1 MKTGSGEPGGR
12 ELGGGARRALLTAL
26 LLGAGAG
33 PAAAMQ
39 DSVVRISPERRAPDS
54 TAENTLSPA
63 IVAELIRTYN
73 DSATTRIVGS
83 FLLPAGARFNG
94 PLAVFRGSLR
104 ISGEVT
110 GAVTVINGDLIVDG
124 GARLSGDM
132 LVVGGQIIARE
143 GARVEG
149 RQRTYPMQANLT
161 RTGAGLLAVREPAQ
175 TLGQLASARAS
186 ITTGHFKTDLT
197 IETGR
202 TYNRVEGLPII
213 PGLRVTREGLKEVE
227 ARLDLRGI
235 VWTAPDRTDRRAK
248 FGYSGRLE
256 FGFGEQRRLI
266 VGGHLYRS
274 VLPIEEQPLSR
285 NEAGWSAFLLQRDYR
300 DFYQVRGIS
309 GYASYFLGS
318 GVTVSTSVRH
328 DEERSVPADDPIS
341 LFRNTAWRPNPLVDD
356 GHFTTWR
363 LGLDLD
369 TRNDQ
374 TLPTSG
380 WLIRSFW
387 EQTRS
392 NDAAPV
398 SLPSEVRDPI
408 APGRYASSRLMFDI
422 RRYARINPTVRAAV
436 RVLGA
441 GWISGDP
448 LPVQR
453 RLSLGGPDILPG
465 YRFRSF
471 NCVPASLVD
480 PSEPALC
487 DRMLAT
493 QLELR
498 TRTHIGLPFA
508 TSDPYVTALQRLL
521 GIREP
526 DIVIFGD
533 LGKSWITGEGPGRV
547 PNNRIP
553 VLSEWAA
560 DVGFGFDAG
569 GIGLYLAQPL
579 TDGRPLLFSVRLQ
592 RRF

>member
-1 MKTGSGEPGGR
+1 MKPGIRVAGKPECRGR
-12 ELGGGARRALLTAL
+12 RQALLAL
-26 LLGAGAG
+26 VVLVAGAG
-33 PAAAMQ
+33 RAGAMQ

-54 TAENTLSPA
+54 TGQNMLPPA
-63 IVAELIRTYN
+63 IVQELLRAYN
-73 DSATTRIVGS
+73 DSGTTRIVGS
-83 FLLPAGARFNG
+83 FLLPAGARFDG

-104 ISGEVT
+104 ISGSVT
-110 GAVTVINGDLIVDG
+110 GAVLVINGDLIVDG
-124 GARLSGDM
+124 GANLTGDV
-132 LVVGGQIIARE
+132 LVVGGQIIVRE

-149 RQRTYPMQANLT
+149 RQRAYPIPANLT

-186 ITTGHFKTDLT
+186 ITTGHFRTVLS

-213 PGLRVTREGLKEVE
+213 PGLRVTREGLRDVE
-227 ARLDLRGI
+227 ARLDLSGI
-235 VWTAPDRTDRRAK
+235 VWTAPDQTDRRAN
-248 FGYSGRLE
+248 FGYSGRLQ
-256 FGFGEQRRLI
+256 FGFGQQRRLR
-266 VGGHLYRS
+266 VGGHAYRL

-300 DFYQVRGIS
+300 DFYQVHGIS
-309 GYASYFLGS
+309 GHASYFLGS
-318 GVTVSTSVRH
+318 GLTVSTSLRR

-341 LFRNTAWRPNPLVDD
+341 LLRNTEWRPNPLVDD
-356 GHFTTWR
+356 GHYTTWR
-363 LGLDLD
+363 VGFDLD
-369 TRNDQ
+369 TRNDPAI
-374 TLPTSG
+374 PTSG
-380 WLIRSFW
+380 WQVRTYW

-408 APGRYASSRLMFDI
+408 APGRYASSRIMFDV
-422 RRYARINPTVRAAV
+422 RRYARINPSVRAAV

-453 RLSLGGPDILPG
+453 RISLGGPDILPG
-465 YRFRSF
+465 YGFRSF

-480 PSEPALC
+480 PSQPALC
-487 DRMLAT
+487 DRMLAG
-493 QLELR
+493 QIELR
-498 TRTHIGLPFA
+498 SRTHIGLPFA

-526 DIVIFGD
+526 DIVVFGD

-547 PNNRIP
+547 PNDRIP
-553 VLSEWAA
+553 LFREWAG

-579 TDGRPLLFSVRLQ
+579 TEGRPLLFSVRLQ

>member
-1 MKTGSGEPGGR
+1 MKTVSGERSAVSGWRMPV
-12 ELGGGARRALLTAL
+12 LLALALLC
-26 LLGAGAG
+26 AGAG
-33 PAAAMQ
+33 RAEAMQ
-39 DSVVRISPERRAPDS
+39 DSVVRISPERRATDS
-54 TAENTLSPA
+54 TGQNMLPPA
-63 IVAELIRTYN
+63 IVQELLRAYN
-73 DSATTRIVGS
+73 DSGTTRIVGS
-83 FLLPAGARFNG
+83 FLLPAGARFDG
-94 PLAVFRGSLR
+94 ALAVFRGSLR
-104 ISGEVT
+104 ISGSVT
-110 GAVTVINGDLIVDG
+110 GPVFVINGDLIVDS
-124 GARLSGDM
+124 GALLAGDM
-132 LVVGGQIIARE
+132 LVVGGQIIVRE

-149 RQRTYPMQANLT
+149 RQRAYPIQANLT
-161 RTGAGLLAVREPAQ
+161 RTGAGLLAIREPAQ
-175 TLGQLASARAS
+175 TLGQLARAQAS
-186 ITTGHFKTDLT
+186 ITTGHFKTDVSLQ
-197 IETGR
+197 TGR

-213 PGLRVTREGLKEVE
+213 PGLRVTREGLRDVE
-227 ARLDLRGI
+227 ARLDLSGI
-235 VWTAPDRTDRRAK
+235 LWTAPDQTDRRAD

-256 FGFGEQRRLI
+256 FGFGQQRRLR
-266 VGGHLYRS
+266 VGGHIYRQ

-300 DFYQVRGIS
+300 DFYQTQGIS

-318 GVTVSTSVRH
+318 GLTVSTSLRR

-363 LGLDLD
+363 VGFDLD

-374 TLPTSG
+374 LLPTSG
-380 WLIRSFW
+380 WLVRTYW

-398 SLPSEVRDPI
+398 SLPSEVRIPI
-408 APGRYASSRLMFDI
+408 APGRYASSRIMFDA
-422 RRYARINPTVRAAV
+422 RRYARINPSVRAAV

-453 RLSLGGPDILPG
+453 RISLGGPDILPG

-471 NCVPASLVD
+471 NCVPASLLD
-480 PSEPALC
+480 PSQPALC
-487 DRMLAT
+487 DRMLAA
-493 QLELR
+493 QIELR
-498 TRTHIGLPFA
+498 TRTRIGLPLA

-526 DIVIFGD
+526 DIVVFGD
-533 LGKSWITGEGPGRV
+533 LGKSWITGDGPGRV
-547 PNNRIP
+547 PNDRIP
-553 VLSEWAA
+553 VFREWAG
-560 DVGFGFDAG
+560 DVGLGFDAG